1 VLTGDTGARE
11 VLKRHSDRV
20 HLVPLKGDR
29 ALTDLDTP
37 EDWAAWR
44 ARGGDTR

>member
-1 VLTGDTGARE
+1 
-11 VLKRHSDRV
+11 V

-29 ALTDLDTP
+29 ALVDLDTP
-37 EDWAAWR
+37 EDWADWR